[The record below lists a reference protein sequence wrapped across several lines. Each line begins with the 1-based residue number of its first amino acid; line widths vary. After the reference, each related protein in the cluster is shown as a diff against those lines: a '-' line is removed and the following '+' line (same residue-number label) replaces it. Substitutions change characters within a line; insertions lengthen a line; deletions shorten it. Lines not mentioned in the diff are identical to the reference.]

1 MFRKAKQRIL
11 IWNCRFSWAIFNF
24 EKLNFEKYL
33 TKYWFET
40 ASFFSFLVFSVIRKK
55 IYPLSNAYKGI
66 SSRPFPPT
74 IRGVWTAGGFPL
86 PTALRVDNG
95 RWVSMDTTQWIA
107 HPVGRFHPPAE
118 WNTFHSKKIHRDFE
132 KLYLGSYQTVF
143 KNLKSRW
150 KINLFSLKKYKI
162 HIFTIRLSSSMVI

>member
-33 TKYWFET
+33 TGSGFET

-66 SSRPFPPT
+66 PSRPFPPT
-74 IRGVWTAGGFPL
+74 IRAETRPGSFSCVVIKDGKLNRNFTPGWPGFTPVNFDEIVNDIQRFCGEYNKQCKAKNVKWSHSWTQAPIIIL
-86 PTALRVDNG
+86 DL
-95 RWVSMDTTQWIA
+95 ICA
-107 HPVGRFHPPAE
+107 H
-118 WNTFHSKKIHRDFE
+118 WD
-132 KLYLGSYQTVF
+132 
-143 KNLKSRW
+143 KNH
-150 KINLFSLKKYKI
+150 LFNS
-162 HIFTIRLSSSMVI
+162 FS